1 MTETML
7 AIGLKKDAKGIQESQ
22 IPIPKITKPHEVLIR
37 IKETGICGTD
47 FNMVNYD
54 SKDIAEG
61 EDFITLGH
69 EVIGTVEKIGSEVKT
84 LKEGDLVTATVRR
97 GCGICNPCLHG
108 QSDMCM
114 TGLFKERG
122 IHKLHG
128 FLTKYVVDE
137 EQYVVKVP
145 KELEKYGIFIE
156 PLSIAEKGI
165 EQIKIIQSRMPWSC
179 THPKHRFEEEEWGH
193 CKTALV
199 IGAGPI
205 GFLGTCLL
213 RLAGVNT
220 YVVEIVDEESL
231 KIQLVKKLGAHYI
244 DAKNKKPEEIV
255 NLCCSAGTL
264 DIIFEASGASDLAI
278 SLIPYMSRSSIY
290 IMTGIPKGEKHTMFD
305 AHAILRQIV
314 RHNQV
319 VVGSVNSN
327 RNHFVMAI
335 NDIKRINKK
344 FNNILDEAIT
354 HRFTLSQYNEIFD
367 LKDQDRIKIVV
378 EID

>member
-1 MTETML
+1 MSETML
-7 AIGLKKDAKGIQESQ
+7 AIGLKRNAKGIQEAQ
-22 IPIPKITKPHEVLIR
+22 IPIPKITKPTEALIK

-47 FNMVNYD
+47 FNMIKYD

-97 GCGICNPCLHG
+97 SCGICNPCLHS

-137 EQYVVKVP
+137 EEYVVKVP
-145 KELEKYGIFIE
+145 KELEKYGVFIE

-179 THPKHRFEEEEWGH
+179 AHPKHRFEEEEWGH

-205 GFLGTCLL
+205 GFLATCLL
-213 RLAGVNT
+213 RLGGVNT
-220 YVVEIVDEESL
+220 YVVEIVDEASL
-231 KIQLVKKLGAHYI
+231 KIQLAKELGAQYI
-244 DAKNKKPEEIV
+244 DARNKKPEDIV
-255 NLCCSAGTL
+255 NLCCNVGTL

-290 IMTGIPKGEKHTMFD
+290 VMTGIPKGEKHTIFD

-319 VVGSVNSN
+319 IVGSVNSN

-354 HRFTLSQYNEIFD
+354 HRFTLSQYKEIFD
-367 LKDQDRIKIVV
+367 LKEKDRIKIVV
-378 EID
+378 GID

>member
-1 MTETML
+1 MSDTML
-7 AIGLKKDAKGIQESQ
+7 AVGLKRNAKGIQEAQ
-22 IPIPKITKPHEVLIR
+22 MPVPKITKPNEVLIK
-37 IKETGICGTD
+37 IKEAGICGTD
-47 FNMVNYD
+47 FNMINYD

-61 EDFITLGH
+61 ENFITLGH
-69 EVIGTVEKIGSEVKT
+69 EMIGVVQKIGSEVKS
-84 LKEGDLVTATVRR
+84 LKEGDLVTVTVRR
-97 GCGICNPCLHG
+97 GCGLCNPCLYG

-128 FLTKYVVDE
+128 FLTKYIVDD

-145 KELEKYGIFIE
+145 KDLEKYGVFIE

-179 THPKHRFEEEEWGH
+179 AHPKHRFEEEEWGH
-193 CKTALV
+193 CKTAVV

-205 GFLGTCLL
+205 GLLATCLL
-213 RLAGVNT
+213 SLAGVNT

-244 DAKNKKPEEIV
+244 NANGKKPQDIV

-290 IMTGIPKGEKHTMFD
+290 VMTGIPKGEKHTIFD

-319 VVGSVNSN
+319 IVGSVNSN
-327 RNHFVMAI
+327 RNHFIMAI
-335 NDIKRINKK
+335 NDIERINKK
-344 FNNILDEAIT
+344 FNYILDKAIT
-354 HRFTLSQYNEIFD
+354 HRFKLSQYKEIFN
-367 LKDQDRIKIVV
+367 LKNEDRIKIIVKV
-378 EID
+378 D